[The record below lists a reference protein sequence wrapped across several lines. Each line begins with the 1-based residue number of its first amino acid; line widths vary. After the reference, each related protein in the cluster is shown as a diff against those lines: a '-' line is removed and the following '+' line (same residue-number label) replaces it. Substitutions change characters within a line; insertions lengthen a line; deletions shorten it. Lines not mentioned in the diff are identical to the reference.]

1 MNNTIKISL
10 IPHLDIEL
18 QRNRQELIAY
28 YNLPEQG
35 INSGT
40 SLLMLIEGFGG
51 KVTDNGPDAELR
63 SHLANT
69 YNMVVAGIN
78 YFGMERGVS
87 VRITDAFY
95 NNINR
100 IYGLGLKK
108 EELTDVKDVNEF
120 YYRIASRLVERGIMN
135 LDPRCQPIMVTGQGE
150 YQSWGLLPAI
160 DGLQVVGELL
170 QRYPINPSRIIAC
183 GQGYGGYI
191 AMLMG
196 KFAPQTFAAI
206 IDKGGHV
213 KSELR
218 HIVGGEVLE
227 PDHIATVPV
236 DNFPLDFSISLA
248 SDNPWTIEDE
258 DSPYYF
264 SDSHRQIR
272 NLLAESHY
280 VTSDT
285 CYYILHSEKDTIVP
299 ITEKQRLVEVLQKFH
314 PVEYRRIGEA
324 NLIRGPY
331 QSLNNDLGISWKG
344 LLELVEPSQLTKQE
358 NNTDF
363 SLNNMYT
370 FECGT
375 FNYEFV
381 YQSNGSVSVKR
392 VKVI

>member
-1 MNNTIKISL
+1 MNDTVKLTL
-10 IPHLDIEL
+10 IPHIDIEL
-18 QRNRQELIAY
+18 HRNRQELIAY
-28 YNLPEQG
+28 ASLPELG
-35 INSGT
+35 VNSKTGLLIN
-40 SLLMLIEGFGG
+40 IEGLGG
-51 KVTDNGPDAELR
+51 KVTGDGTDTELR
-63 SHLANT
+63 SYLANT
-69 YNMVVAGIN
+69 YNMIVVGIS
-78 YFGMERGVS
+78 YFGIERGVS

-108 EELTDVKDVNEF
+108 EELEAAKDANEF
-120 YYRIASRLVERGIMN
+120 YYCIAARLVQRGIMN

-170 QRYPINPSRIIAC
+170 QRYPVNHGRIIAC

-218 HIVGGEVLE
+218 HVVGGEVLE

-272 NLLAESHY
+272 NLLAESHC

-285 CYYILHSEKDTIVP
+285 CYYIFHSEKDTIVP
-299 ITEKQRLVEVLQKFH
+299 ITEKQRLVEILLKFH
-314 PVEYRRIGEA
+314 PVEFQRIGEA

-331 QSLNNDLGISWKG
+331 QSLNNDLGISWEE
-344 LLELVEPSQLTKQE
+344 LLDLVKPNLCTKQE
-358 NNTDF
+358 SNTDF
-363 SLNNMYT
+363 SLNNIYT

-375 FNYEFV
+375 FNYEFG
-381 YQSNGSVSVKR
+381 YQSNGGLSVKR
-392 VKVI
+392 VRVI